1 MRYLQ
6 QAPGLQRSRGLAEAQ
21 ELGVG
26 RGIGRHFHQVVRFRY
41 HFAVVANEDCPH
53 GNLALIPSH
62 SGFFQGHSHE
72 ALVVA
77 R

>member
-26 RGIGRHFHQVVRFRY
+26 RGIGRHFHQVVDIFHKNY
-41 HFAVVANEDCPH
+41 NSLDSTYYNFYKSIFLFLPV
-53 GNLALIPSH
+53 
-62 SGFFQGHSHE
+62 
-72 ALVVA
+72 
-77 R
+77 